1 MVPKAH
7 GEIELGARFL
17 ACALGALQKSYV
29 YPDGPSAYWTD
40 FDSFQVDA
48 GWRMAGDICL
58 AVAAYSG
65 DQLMVWR
72 LYVIWSRNKH
82 VLYIPALAATL
93 GAAGVV
99 SVISYD
105 VLCVRD
111 SAFLPQHR
119 AVSIAVFGITIISTW
134 YSTIL
139 ICAKIWSVDR
149 ERRRLQQSSPSRYG
163 QIIWV
168 MIQSGTLYSLTLGA
182 WLICTLVNDAPA
194 TSILHYLNI
203 RVVGLNSTLIL
214 LQTNAD
220 VLLAS
225 NDRSSRNFNDSLS
238 IPVFRRPRL
247 VRGHTTNTGEDELDT
262 ELEDLPF
269 EGTTCPN
276 VTLETGLREV

>member
-7 GEIELGARFL
+7 GEIELGTRFL
-17 ACALGALQKSYV
+17 ACALGALHKSYV

-182 WLICTLVNDAPA
+182 WLICTLVNDVPSGFIGINHLRLPA
-194 TSILHYLNI
+194 Y
-203 RVVGLNSTLIL
+203 
-214 LQTNAD
+214 D
-220 VLLAS
+220 VQVIY
-225 NDRSSRNFNDSLS
+225 DFY
-238 IPVFRRPRL
+238 
-247 VRGHTTNTGEDELDT
+247 TTIF
-262 ELEDLPF
+262 PF
-269 EGTTCPN
+269 ER
-276 VTLETGLREV
+276 LRQYDHYTPDHKLFAVMYPHKHTDLVIEIRHVPKQAEAQKVGDPIT